1 MTCRFSFLIG
11 LLFLVNFL
19 NAQDKAKNYLKDS
32 LEVVS
37 LLDKAYSLESE
48 TPYKAI
54 EVYKKAAK
62 KSQLIHFN
70 IGSFRSY
77 SYTAI
82 VFNDL
87 AVYDSAIYYN
97 KKALPFAKKANYKK
111 GIAATYINLGNTYQY
126 FGQYDKV
133 VENYQKG
140 IEIFEANTDSVNV
153 SKSYQNLAA
162 LFASIENNDKEIE
175 YLEKS
180 LRSNSNNNQIQNG
193 YVYGDLG
200 LANLRLKK
208 FEQALNYFEEAEE
221 ISKNEKDIRLEFFV
235 VNHFGDYHAY
245 KSDYK
250 NAIPY
255 YEKSLTIISELN
267 DEFYKADVLFK
278 LGESHSKVKQF
289 AKAESYLNEALVM
302 AKISNTKEIQEKV
315 YLELAFINES
325 LGNFKKAYDYN
336 KLGLKFS
343 DSLKNERFIKQI
355 NVLEKQ
361 FETKKK
367 DSEIY
372 EQQLLLAKQQKEIDK
387 KQMQKNIA
395 IGLAILF
402 LILSLLSWLIYRQRQ
417 KRKNQELLVLKNEA
431 QIHSLES
438 LIEGEEKERF
448 RIAKELH
455 DGVNGDLSAIK
466 HKLNTL
472 LELNNKT
479 IKEAVVMIDKSC
491 EQVRAISHN
500 LVPPALENFDLE
512 SAISDYCTNMNNV
525 HEPEITFDYLGD
537 TIHLPKIVEVNIFR
551 ITQELVNNCIK
562 HAEASEVNVQLSYR
576 NNTIQLAVDD
586 NGKGFGTLTVKSTG
600 IGLSNVKNRV
610 AFLNGEIDF
619 VSSEKGTSINILIDT
634 SKINHD

>member
-1 MTCRFSFLIG
+1 MICRFSFLIG

-48 TPYKAI
+48 APYKAI
-54 EVYKKAAK
+54 EVYKRAAK

-162 LFASIENNDKEIE
+162 LFASIEKNDKEIE

-245 KSDYK
+245 KSDYI

-278 LGESHSKVKQF
+278 LGESHSKLKQF

-525 HEPEITFDYLGD
+525 HAPEITFDYLGD

-586 NGKGFGTLTVKSTG
+586 NGKGFDTLTVKSTG

-619 VSSEKGTSINILIDT
+619 VSSEKGTSVNILIDT